1 MPIGVL
7 SSYSQLLLFSQS
19 FLHKICEYRI
29 YILSLQHQTIINN
42 IVMSNDKKTIKEM
55 RANTTFMARL
65 AKVRRVAA
73 AL

>member
-1 MPIGVL
+1 M
-7 SSYSQLLLFSQS
+7 FSKS

-42 IVMSNDKKTIKEM
+42 VVMSNDKKTIKEM

-65 AKVRRVAA
+65 AKVRRVVAV
-73 AL
+73 L

>member
-1 MPIGVL
+1 M
-7 SSYSQLLLFSQS
+7 FSKS

-42 IVMSNDKKTIKEM
+42 VVMSNDKKTIKEM
-55 RANTTFMARL
+55 LANTTFMARL
-65 AKVRRVAA
+65 AKVRRVVA

>member
-1 MPIGVL
+1 M
-7 SSYSQLLLFSQS
+7 FSKS

-42 IVMSNDKKTIKEM
+42 VVMSNDKKTIKEM